1 MRVSFK
7 SSEAAVPTYFRVIG
21 ALTGP
26 RGRRRPVVVVTS
38 VVLLSLPV
46 DVLEH
51 ERAHNLTTRAA

>member
-7 SSEAAVPTYFRVIG
+7 SSEAAVLTYFRVIG

-26 RGRRRPVVVVTS
+26 RRPVVAVTS